1 MKLNEAKKKA
11 VAAFTKNPY
20 WQGVYDRA
28 PEDAKEYL
36 ALLFLSSAPEFAVD
50 DEADGKLVDA
60 LAETEAHLVQ
70 ESKDYILS
78 VFDKGAAHD
87 IMTRRFRAVA
97 ASQTP
102 EVGLPVLN
110 PDFSERET
118 KKPDIAGLS
127 FTWMNNKGIDTSKKK
142 SNSIFGL
149 NGASA
154 VATDA
159 ADGQQDDGAKHITEE
174 EVFAALE
181 EFIGKPTA
189 DESGNVTWEGGNEYW
204 RDLFMEAPDGA
215 RLRLQMTFY
224 FSENHEK
231 PDFPLLEYRAMRKAI
246 EDALDFDSL
255 EYLIA
260 NEDNE
265 AAKNHYKDIWKAKM
279 EKEGGQ
285 GDDGNDDGDADNGG
299 GDNGGG
305 DDSTAQ
311 DDGNAGGDDDS
322 GGDDNTAS
330 DDNDGGDNSDA
341 QNDGDDDADG
351 NSDANQD
358 GDDDNQEGDDADGD
372 NSDGDG
378 DGDGGVD
385 DEGEDED
392 VGNPDDDPALQQSED
407 DEDTDENGNAVE
419 MNDDGTF
426 VLASD
431 PDTVAVFNDGER
443 RYSLVEG
450 ERKYVDGDNADNAQ
464 NADGEGDNK
473 DSSNGDEGDN
483 ADNGGGSDG
492 GGEGDNA
499 DNGGDD
505 EGDDGDEPV
514 LDEEGRECIA
524 IGKGTLVLKDDNE
537 KVAVFKDESGRFS
550 IIDGEPKP
558 IEDGDGDK

>member
-279 EKEGGQ
+279 EKEGKD
-285 GDDGNDDGDADNGG
+285 GDDGN
-299 GDNGGG
+299 
-305 DDSTAQ
+305 TE
-311 DDGNAGGDDDS
+311 
-322 GGDDNTAS
+322 GDDNS
-330 DDNDGGDNSDA
+330 DGADGNDDGGDNSDA
-341 QNDGDDDADG
+341 QNDGDDNADG

-372 NSDGDG
+372 NTDGDG

-385 DEGEDED
+385 EDI
-392 VGNPDDDPALQQSED
+392 GNADDDPALQQSED

-464 NADGEGDNK
+464 NADGDGDNK

-483 ADNGGGSDG
+483 ADNGGSDG

-505 EGDDGDEPV
+505 AGDDGDEPV

-558 IEDGDGDK
+558 VEEDAK

>member
-50 DEADGKLVDA
+50 DEADGKLADA

-174 EVFAALE
+174 EVFAALQ

-279 EKEGGQ
+279 EKEGKA
-285 GDDGNDDGDADNGG
+285 GDDGN
-299 GDNGGG
+299 
-305 DDSTAQ
+305 TE
-311 DDGNAGGDDDS
+311 
-322 GGDDNTAS
+322 GDDNS
-330 DDNDGGDNSDA
+330 DGADGNDDGGDNSDA

-372 NSDGDG
+372 NADGDG
-378 DGDGGVD
+378 DGEGDG
-385 DEGEDED
+385 GEDED
-392 VGNPDDDPALQQSED
+392 IGNADDDPALQQSED

-464 NADGEGDNK
+464 NADGDGDNK

-505 EGDDGDEPV
+505 AGDDGDEPV

-558 IEDGDGDK
+558 VEEDAK

>member
-50 DEADGKLVDA
+50 DEADGKLADA

-127 FTWMNNKGIDTSKKK
+127 FTWMNNKGIDISKKK

-159 ADGQQDDGAKHITEE
+159 ADGQDDGAKHITED
-174 EVFAALE
+174 EVFNAVE
-181 EFIGKPTA
+181 EFIGKPSK

-215 RLRLQMTFY
+215 RMRLSMTFY

-279 EKEGGQ
+279 EKEGKD
-285 GDDGNDDGDADNGG
+285 GDDGNTD
-299 GDNGGG
+299 
-305 DDSTAQ
+305 
-311 DDGNAGGDDDS
+311 
-322 GGDDNTAS
+322 GDDNS
-330 DDNDGGDNSDA
+330 DGADGNNDGGDNSEA

-358 GDDDNQEGDDADGD
+358 GDDDNQDGGDADGD
-372 NSDGDG
+372 NPGGDG
-378 DGDGGVD
+378 DGEGEGNNADGDGGEED
-385 DEGEDED
+385 DEEDED
-392 VGNPDDDPALQQSED
+392 IGNPDDDPALQQGED

-443 RYSLVEG
+443 RYSLVDG
-450 ERKYVDGDNADNAQ
+450 ERKYVDGDDADNAQ
-464 NADGEGDNK
+464 NADGEGDNN
-473 DSSNGDEGDN
+473 DSSNGDDGDN
-483 ADNGGGSDG
+483 ADNGGSDG

-505 EGDDGDEPV
+505 AGDDGDEPV

-558 IEDGDGDK
+558 IEADGE